1 MCSELESTKAG
12 TDSFVGTVTY
22 MSPERLDGQQYSFSA
37 DIWGLGISLIQLA
50 TGEHP
55 YEGMT
60 ASQETEMKFWTL
72 VTHLKER
79 PAPTPQGNFSAEFKD
94 FVSQCLFKEK
104 EKRASAGDLLEHPWI
119 KLYASGLF
127 VVRVWTQGLGL
138 KGRAGVRPSPFH
150 TVCWAFRSIKPPAT
164 RRLGQC
170 TARIFR

>member
-1 MCSELESTKAG
+1 
-12 TDSFVGTVTY
+12 

-119 KLYASGLF
+119 KLYASGDDGEAQSAIEQWLA
-127 VVRVWTQGLGL
+127 TADSGDAGLSMSQNELDDVLDKLVSG
-138 KGRAGVRPSPFH
+138 S
-150 TVCWAFRSIKPPAT
+150 
-164 RRLGQC
+164 
-170 TARIFR
+170 